1 MLKGHVFSKQLF
13 EHPIF
18 ALFVNTFLDGRNGIS
33 NNYKEGMKLSYSGN
47 TITINSG
54 AACIQGRFVEETLHS
69 QVVTGND
76 NSFCKLVIEIDLNK
90 QNTESEFLQ
99 AQYKIIKSSA
109 NYPALTQNNIVK
121 NNAGIYQY
129 ELARFKTGNSGI
141 TNFEDKRTFLD
152 LQNVLNLMEK
162 EFEKF
167 LAEFQSKIN
176 SVQDA
181 SAYILKDDYA
191 VIEGV
196 VVLNGNNPFEDLGK
210 QTIWEIDFPVGFN
223 ENNCV
228 CLSFETKIIQ
238 NRNWGYSTGTGF
250 LDSIGMYTGDIP
262 KTLILGRTN
271 SENSVK
277 KIWCQAF
284 NLNASSAELKY
295 RITLLRINKTE
306 KTLTL
311 GDVNGDGVINSEDYN
326 MIQKFLSSET
336 TLTSQQYI
344 AADMNKDGKVTSADY
359 VILKNQV
366 DGGNT

>member
-109 NYPALTQNNIVK
+109 NYPTLTQNNIVK

-152 LQNVLNLMEK
+152 LQSILNLMEK

-176 SVQDA
+176 SVQDG
-181 SAYILKDDYA
+181 SGYILKDDYA
-191 VIEGV
+191 IIEGIMR
-196 VVLNGNNPFEDLGK
+196 LTGEAEGK
-210 QTIWEIDFPVGFN
+210 QTSWEIDFPEGFN
-223 ENNCV
+223 QENCT
-228 CLSFETKIIQ
+228 CLAFETKIIKT
-238 NRNWGYSTGTGF
+238 NGYANGTGF
-250 LDSIGMYTGDIP
+250 SDAMGLYSGDIP
-262 KTLILGRTN
+262 RSIIVGRSN
-271 SENSVK
+271 SDSIS
-277 KIWCQAF
+277 KIWCQTF
-284 NLNASSAELKY
+284 NVGTDTIEVRY
-295 RITLLRINKTE
+295 RIVLMKYKNQEQESK
-306 KTLTL
+306 L
-311 GDVNGDGVINSEDYN
+311 GDVNGDGVINQADYD
-326 MIQKFLSSET
+326 MLQKFLVGEI
-336 TLTSQQYI
+336 TLLKQQYI
-344 AADMNKDGKVTSADY
+344 AADINKDGNVTMTDL
-359 VILKNQV
+359 VKLKEMIN
-366 DGGNT
+366 NA